1 MIMKY
6 LFQVLGLFI
15 LSILIA
21 SCSSSTLKSS
31 LKMKEKPVVIAN
43 DSLEYEIIIFDIG
56 FTLYLNSVARPM
68 NYYSQNYFGDAIYEL
83 ERFIKTYPHNP
94 RMDYAHFLLAMCY
107 YESIVDEKKDLM
119 PLLKAQKKFKFIVKD
134 ESGLFEI
141 IRLGVICKIKVS
153 ISSTSSAS

>member
-6 LFQVLGLFI
+6 LFQLLRLFI

-68 NYYSQNYFGDAIYEL
+68 NYYSQNYLENKNNIYVTNWNMRALNPSRFDSSIFENVIEYNPQVNYGL
-83 ERFIKTYPHNP
+83 EVNYKLFNY
-94 RMDYAHFLLAMCY
+94 FQF
-107 YESIVDEKKDLM
+107 
-119 PLLKAQKKFKFIVKD
+119 AQQKYK
-134 ESGLFEI
+134 
-141 IRLGVICKIKVS
+141 IRLDGGSGPPIKIR
-153 ISSTSSAS
+153 

>member
-1 MIMKY
+1 MKY
-6 LFQVLGLFI
+6 LFQLLRLFI

-68 NYYSQNYFGDAIYEL
+68 NYYSQNYLENKNNIYVTNWNMRALNPSRFDSSIFENVIEYNPQVNYGL
-83 ERFIKTYPHNP
+83 EVNYKLFNY
-94 RMDYAHFLLAMCY
+94 FQF
-107 YESIVDEKKDLM
+107 
-119 PLLKAQKKFKFIVKD
+119 AQQKYKIRLD
-134 ESGLFEI
+134 GGSGLPI
-141 IRLGVICKIKVS
+141 KIR
-153 ISSTSSAS
+153 

>member
-1 MIMKY
+1 MKY
-6 LFQVLGLFI
+6 LFQLLRLFI

-68 NYYSQNYFGDAIYEL
+68 NYYSQNYLENKNNIYITNWNMRALNPSRFDSSIFENVIEYNPQVNYGL
-83 ERFIKTYPHNP
+83 EVNYKLFNY
-94 RMDYAHFLLAMCY
+94 FQF
-107 YESIVDEKKDLM
+107 
-119 PLLKAQKKFKFIVKD
+119 AQQKYK
-134 ESGLFEI
+134 
-141 IRLGVICKIKVS
+141 IRLDGGSGPPIKIR
-153 ISSTSSAS
+153 

>member
-1 MIMKY
+1 MKY
-6 LFQVLGLFI
+6 LFQLLGLFI

-68 NYYSQNYFGDAIYEL
+68 NYYSQNYLENKNNIYVTNWNMRALNPSRFDSSIFENLIEYNPQVNYGL
-83 ERFIKTYPHNP
+83 EVNYKLFNY
-94 RMDYAHFLLAMCY
+94 FQF
-107 YESIVDEKKDLM
+107 
-119 PLLKAQKKFKFIVKD
+119 AQQKYK
-134 ESGLFEI
+134 
-141 IRLGVICKIKVS
+141 IRLDGGSGPPIKIR
-153 ISSTSSAS
+153 

>member
-1 MIMKY
+1 MKY
-6 LFQVLGLFI
+6 LFQLLRLFI

-68 NYYSQNYFGDAIYEL
+68 NYYSQNYLENKNNIYVTNWNMRALNPSRFDSSIFENVIEYNPQVNYGL
-83 ERFIKTYPHNP
+83 EVNYKLFNY
-94 RMDYAHFLLAMCY
+94 FQF
-107 YESIVDEKKDLM
+107 
-119 PLLKAQKKFKFIVKD
+119 AQQKYK
-134 ESGLFEI
+134 
-141 IRLGVICKIKVS
+141 IRLDGGSGPPMKIR
-153 ISSTSSAS
+153 

>member
-1 MIMKY
+1 MKY
-6 LFQVLGLFI
+6 LFQLLRLFI

-68 NYYSQNYFGDAIYEL
+68 NYYSQNYLENKNNIYVTNWNMRALNPSRFDSSIFENLIEYNPQVNYGL
-83 ERFIKTYPHNP
+83 EVNYKLFNY
-94 RMDYAHFLLAMCY
+94 FQF
-107 YESIVDEKKDLM
+107 
-119 PLLKAQKKFKFIVKD
+119 AQQKYK
-134 ESGLFEI
+134 
-141 IRLGVICKIKVS
+141 IRLDGGSGPPIKIR
-153 ISSTSSAS
+153 